1 MNVVF
6 LALDGV
12 SQTHFWQFREQMPT
26 LWSCSLRAHMFRRFY
41 ANATGMFLSFS
52 NFAYGNTRQF
62 DHWITLP
69 EKATDDSRPDCV
81 NLFQSFHDKGY
92 AIMGTTLASP
102 VPQYVKEGLFGAW
115 PASCGEFLS
124 FEDHAPYY
132 EAIDRFLLQREQD
145 RTPFVLYASDRS
157 CLFGTNEEEKQEAR
171 ELHSYCEKGF
181 NLLDRTAGFVL
192 NSLERHG
199 VLDKTLVVAYGS
211 FGMDPWQHGLSS
223 GRISRIPPYASA
235 CWTPMFMLSPNGE
248 ALVDDRMV
256 CVSDLGHIVLDRL
269 FPGDKQPPPQD
280 ELEGRDVFA
289 YQRSF
294 AISQNL
300 FALEDETLPDNQ
312 GIAKSYAVTDGDF
325 RLIVTSDGGRPE
337 SGGLELFF
345 DMRDPINTR
354 NLLDFFH
361 LDGGG
366 FMQAFGDTDIVH
378 PHFNASFTLPAV
390 KEILVTYNRLR
401 DVLVSAVQAKESRAI
416 ARVGESGKRYL
427 FPLTSFTKKKIRP

>member
-26 LWSCSLRAHMFRRFY
+26 LWNCSLRARMFRRFY
-41 ANATGMFLSFS
+41 ADATDMFQSFS
-52 NFAYGNTRQF
+52 NFACGNSRQF
-62 DHWITLP
+62 DHWTAFPGIT
-69 EKATDDSRPDCV
+69 TDDSRPDCA
-81 NLFQSFHDKGY
+81 NLFQSFFDRGY
-92 AIMGTTLASP
+92 AIMGATLASP
-102 VPQYVKEGLFGAW
+102 VPKYVKDGLFGAW
-115 PASCGEFLS
+115 PASCGEFFS

-145 RTPFVLYASDRS
+145 QTPFVLYASDCS
-157 CLFGTNEEEKQEAR
+157 CLFGTNEKEKQEAV

-199 VLDKTLVVAYGS
+199 VFDKTLVVAYGS
-211 FGMDPWQHGLSS
+211 FGMDPWQHGLHS

-235 CWTPMFMLSPNGE
+235 CWTPMFMLSPGGE

-256 CVSDLGHIVLDRL
+256 CVSDLGHVVFGRL
-269 FPGDKQPPPQD
+269 FPGEKQPPPKD
-280 ELEGRDVFA
+280 DVEGRDVFA
-289 YQRSF
+289 YERSF
-294 AISQNL
+294 AVSQNM

-337 SGGLELFF
+337 CGGLELFF
-345 DMRDPINTR
+345 DMRDPVNTR
-354 NLLDFFH
+354 NLLDFFA
-361 LDGGG
+361 LDDGG
-366 FMQAFGDTDIVH
+366 FMLAFGDKSIVH
-378 PHFNASFTLPAV
+378 PHFNASFTPPAV
-390 KEILVTYNRLR
+390 KEILVAYDRLR
-401 DVLVSAVQAKESRAI
+401 DVLSGVVRAKESYAI
-416 ARVGESGKRYL
+416 ARAGESGGRYL
-427 FPLTSFTKKKIRP
+427 FPMTAFTKKKIRL